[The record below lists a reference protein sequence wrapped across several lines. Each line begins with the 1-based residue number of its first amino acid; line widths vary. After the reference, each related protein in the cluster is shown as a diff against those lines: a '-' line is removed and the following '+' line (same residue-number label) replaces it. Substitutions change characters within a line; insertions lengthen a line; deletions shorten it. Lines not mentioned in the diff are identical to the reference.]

1 MEPLATEFWLNE
13 AALLHGL
20 VYEIVEEAA
29 ERGVIAAVNGVLQAL
44 LNVREP
50 DVDYGL
56 LNEAAHRL
64 AQQHAFDLVTG
75 VTETSRRAMQRE
87 FADWIASGEPLP
99 ALIDK
104 LAPTFGPVRA
114 EAVAVTEVT
123 RIFHASNVM
132 GWRELGVDAWVFQ
145 TAVDEIVCPICEP
158 SHGKEYRL
166 DDEENAPPRHT
177 RCRCYSKPR
186 VRLPGEA

>member
-1 MEPLATEFWLNE
+1 MEPLTTDFWLNE

-50 DVDYGL
+50 QVDYGL
-56 LNEAAHRL
+56 LNEAAHAL

-87 FADWIASGEPLP
+87 FTDWIASGEPLP

-104 LAPTFGPVRA
+104 LTPMFGPVRA
-114 EAVAVTEVT
+114 EAIAVTEVT
-123 RIFHASNVM
+123 RVYHRSNVAA
-132 GWRELGVDAWVFQ
+132 WREFDIESWVFQ

-177 RCRCYSKPR
+177 RCRCYSKPL
-186 VRLPGEA
+186 VRLPNG